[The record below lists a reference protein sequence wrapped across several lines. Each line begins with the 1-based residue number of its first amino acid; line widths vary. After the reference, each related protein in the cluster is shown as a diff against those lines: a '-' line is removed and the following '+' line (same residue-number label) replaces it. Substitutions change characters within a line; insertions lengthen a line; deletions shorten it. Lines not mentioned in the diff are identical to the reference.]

1 MGVSEMSEIAKL
13 ITRAIK
19 SDDASAHA
27 QIKSEVQALVAKFPI
42 YA

>member
-1 MGVSEMSEIAKL
+1 MGETEMAEIAKL

-19 SDDASAHA
+19 SDDASVHS

>member
-1 MGVSEMSEIAKL
+1 MGVSEMEIIAGL

-19 SDDASAHA
+19 SDDAAEHA
-27 QIKSEVQALVAKFPI
+27 KIKSEVQGLVAKFPI